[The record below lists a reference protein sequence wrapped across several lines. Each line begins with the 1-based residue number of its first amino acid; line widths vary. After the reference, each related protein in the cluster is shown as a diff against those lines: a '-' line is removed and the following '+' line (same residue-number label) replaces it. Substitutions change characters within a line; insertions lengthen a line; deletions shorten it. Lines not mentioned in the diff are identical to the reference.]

1 MDGVDG
7 LIHTGRRPTD
17 SVTTPGPWN
26 VDDVERVGESVK
38 VERITTADAAR
49 RLGVSPTT
57 VRRRIAHGLLSA
69 ERHLRPQGVRFVV
82 LWEEPQPTVQPVAT
96 EVEVGGVQ
104 GSQQGETIPDE
115 PAGLAAWYWWLLV
128 PAALAVGGGLG
139 HWMNG

>member
-1 MDGVDG
+1 MDGADRRV
-7 LIHTGRRPTD
+7 HTGRRLTD

-26 VDDVERVGESVK
+26 VEDVERVGEPVK
-38 VERITTADAAR
+38 VERISTADAAR

-57 VRRRIAHGLLSA
+57 VRRRIAHGRLSA

-96 EVEVGGVQ
+96 EVEVGLLHGT
-104 GSQQGETIPDE
+104 QQSETIPDE
-115 PAGLAAWYWWLLV
+115 SEESVAWYWWLLV